1 MTWLSEGI
9 YASCSIQIFLR
20 KIKMQ
25 KIKNRIVTIV
35 IAIFLMISMSASMML
50 MPNVNAHTPV
60 WQIPTFAQISVA
72 PDPVGVGQTV
82 AVYMFL
88 GNAPVP
94 GSAVTNT
101 YRFHNYKLTITA
113 PDGTTTS
120 QTWDTIQDTTN
131 NQGTTFIPNQVGT
144 YTLTFTYPGQT
155 LTAPNDQPAST
166 NGATSYVNDTYLPS
180 SASTALTVQQ
190 DPIPAAITGYPLPTE
205 YWARPIEG
213 QNTNWYTIGSNYL
226 SPFAAAYSFGSVRL
240 QPDGTAPNSGH
251 VMWTKPIQFGGVVGG
266 TNTGDNGSTFYT
278 GLSYETRFNNPIII
292 YGRLYYPL
300 PRGNNGAGN
309 GYVCVDLRTG
319 EQLWWQNYTIS
330 PSFASLEWFDS
341 PNQHGV
347 IPNGYLWITSGT
359 TWMAYDAWD
368 GNWLFNVTGVPSGT
382 RVLGPNGEI
391 LLYQLDATNKW
402 LALWNIT
409 YAISHYSLL
418 YGGEGYRPVGA
429 NINASATGGYSWN
442 VTIPTL
448 PSGSIRWVIYDDIL
462 LGSTATTFGGIGTA
476 TSNLYNTVWAISLK
490 PASLGTLLWTK
501 DIPAPAGNVTALLGT
516 VDPLNRVFL
525 ISTKETMQWYGYNLD
540 TGTLLWGPIGK
551 TRAFNYYP
559 TIGSGGT
566 SQIGYVA
573 YGSFYVGGYGG
584 EIFCYDTK
592 TGDLQWK
599 YNDTNSGFQTPWG
612 LYPTFIGAIA
622 DGKVYVYNGE
632 HSPNSPLYKGE
643 SVTCLNATTGE
654 RIWILDAW
662 VSVGGFADQGI
673 PVADGYIAYFNSY
686 DGQVYSIGQGPSA
699 MTVSAPDVAV
709 SLGTPVVIRGT
720 VTDIAAGTKQDEQA
734 ARFPNGVPAVSDASQ
749 SAWMEYVYMQKPMPT
764 SATGVP
770 VAIDVVDSNGNYRNI
785 GTTTS
790 DSSGMFTFT
799 WTPDITGS
807 YRVIATFAGSN
818 SYFGSSAETSFY
830 ASAAPP
836 TPSPYPVTTLPPTE
850 MYFAASTA
858 AIIIAIAVA
867 VLLLRKRP

>member
-1 MTWLSEGI
+1 MLK
-9 YASCSIQIFLR
+9 L
-20 KIKMQ
+20 
-25 KIKNRIVTIV
+25 KNRFVTIV
-35 IAIFLMISMSASMML
+35 IAMFLMFSMSASMML
-50 MPNVNAHTPV
+50 MPDANAHTPV

-72 PDPVGVGQTV
+72 PDPAGVGQTV
-82 AVYMFL
+82 AVYLFL
-88 GNAPVP
+88 GNAPIP
-94 GSAVTNT
+94 GSAITNT

-113 PDGTTTS
+113 PDGTKTT

-131 NQGTTFIPNQVGT
+131 NQGTTFTPTQVGT
-144 YTLTFTYPGQT
+144 YTLTFNYPGQT

-180 SASTALTVQQ
+180 SASTTLTVQQ
-190 DPIPAAITGYPLPTE
+190 DAIPAAITGYPLPTE
-205 YWARPIEG
+205 YWTRPIEG
-213 QNTNWYTIGSNYL
+213 QNTNWFTISSNYL
-226 SPFAAAYSFGSVRL
+226 NPFIAAYSFGAVRL

-251 VMWTKPIQFGGVVGG
+251 VMWTTPMQFGGVVGG

-278 GLSYETRFNNPIII
+278 GLSYETRFNNPLIV

-300 PRGNNGAGN
+300 PRGNNGAGG

-319 EQLWWQNYTIS
+319 EQLWWQNYTTS
-330 PSFASLEWFDS
+330 PTFASLEWFDS
-341 PNQHGV
+341 GNQHGV
-347 IPNGYLWITSGT
+347 EPNGYLWVTTTSGGAGT
-359 TWMAYDAWD
+359 TWMAFDAWD
-368 GNWLFNVTGVPSGT
+368 GNWLFNITNVPTGT
-382 RVLGPNGEI
+382 RGYGPNGELEI
-391 LLYQLDATNKW
+391 YQLDTTNRW
-402 LALWNIT
+402 LALWNLT
-409 YAISHYSLL
+409 DVLCNGPANAAQSS
-418 YGGEGYRPVGA
+418 GYRPVGQIY
-429 NINASATGGYSWN
+429 NSTLRDSYSWN
-442 VTIPTL
+442 VTIPSL
-448 PSGSIRWVIYDDIL
+448 PTGSAIRWAIDNDIL
-462 LGSTATTFGGIGTA
+462 LGSTATTFGGLGTT
-476 TSNLYNTVWAISLK
+476 TSVLYNTVWAISLK
-490 PASLGTLLWTK
+490 SASLGTLLWTK
-501 DIPAPAGNVTALLGT
+501 DIPAPGGNVTALLGT

-540 TGTLLWGPIGK
+540 TGALLWGPVGK

-584 EIFCYDTK
+584 EIFCYNTK

-622 DGKVYVYNGE
+622 EGKVYVYNGE

-643 SVTCLNATTGE
+643 SVTCLNATTGA
-654 RIWILDAW
+654 RIWILNAW

-673 PVADGYIAYFNSY
+673 PVADGYIAYFNTY
-686 DGQVYSIGQGPSA
+686 DGQVYSIGKGPSA
-699 MTVSAPDVAV
+699 MTVSAPDVAS
-709 SLGTPVVIRGT
+709 SLGTPIVIRGT
-720 VTDIAAGTKQDEQA
+720 VTDIAAGTKQNEQA

-749 SAWMEYVYMQKPMPT
+749 SAWMEYVYMQKPKPT
-764 SATGVP
+764 DVTGVP
-770 VAIDVVDSNGNYRNI
+770 VTIDVIDSNGNYRNI

-790 DSSGMFTFT
+790 DSRGMFTFN

-818 SYFGSSAETSFY
+818 SYFSSSAETSFY